1 MTNRKQSRCGV
12 CEGFGGLSRKP
23 PTVEKPRRPD
33 CFRAEHVGWDECV
46 SNKIV
51 VMRHGCAQGSVSGE
65 GSVSETSALPSSSSV
80 FKASRVG
87 TGSVSAQMIFDAQ
100 TVQTW
105 QAWQQSRCV
114 VPHSGHA
121 QSALALVMECV

>member
-12 CEGFGGLSRKP
+12 CEFFGGRSRKP

-33 CFRAEHVGWDECV
+33 RFRAEHVVLGRVC

-51 VMRHGCAQGSVSGE
+51 EMRHGCAQGSVSGE
-65 GSVSETSALPSSSSV
+65 GSVSETSALHSSSSV

-87 TGSVSAQMIFDAQ
+87 TGSVSAQMMFDAQ
-100 TVQTW
+100 TAHAW

-114 VPHSGHA
+114 VPHSGHVR
-121 QSALALVMECV
+121 SALAFVMECV